1 MAGFL
6 IVILLSW
13 LLWKM
18 GKIFSWTN
26 CLHWLV
32 HEKSERGRRT
42 KQPRCCIVCDSVGM
56 LYGGRI
62 DPVLFV
68 IRRYMLRMVVWNTK
82 DVILEEE
89 SITGEMMSDIYVK
102 SWIAGIDESQET
114 DVHYRSVCS
123 VNNCRLPSTP
133 SIPTF
138 S

>member
-1 MAGFL
+1 MRKVREADERSSL
-6 IVILLSW
+6 DVVLSVIR
-13 LLWKM
+13 
-18 GKIFSWTN
+18 
-26 CLHWLV
+26 
-32 HEKSERGRRT
+32 SE
-42 KQPRCCIVCDSVGM
+42 CCMEEGC
-56 LYGGRI
+56 

-123 VNNCRLPSTP
+123 VNNCSMSNDP
-133 SIPTF
+133 SIPTHF
-138 S
+138 